1 MSYLN
6 PPYDDNFKELCA
18 AMPLFYLDVFEMRE
32 ILKAQGRLMDG
43 VCESFELIIDNN
55 FILTADEATIRLW
68 ENALQLPRDSSL
80 TLDQRK
86 RVVIGYICGQ
96 GHIGEP
102 EIREIVGQYTENSIT
117 VAFSKGIIT
126 ITIEGEIFGE
136 TNLLDTLLR
145 RIPAHL
151 ALKIILHVRRTFRLD
166 LPVAHAAMLGSHSIA
181 PPISG
186 SGVRSSMEIL
196 AARTGFLESGLYG
209 NPPDVKKSATEALN
223 VSRGAFEKPQITGA
237 SPNVLRQSRLT
248 SSKAG
253 GVYYHTHIKSK
264 LIE

>member
-32 ILKAQGRLMDG
+32 ILKTQGRLMDG

-68 ENALQLPRDSSL
+68 EEALRLPRDTSL

-102 EIREIVGQYTENSIT
+102 EIREIVGQYTANSIA

-136 TNLLDTLLR
+136 ASLLDTLLR

-151 ALKIILHVRRTFRLD
+151 ALKIILHVRRAFRANL
-166 LPVAHAAMLGSHSIA
+166 LVSRGALIGSHSTA
-181 PPISG
+181 QPVSG
-186 SGVRSSMEIL
+186 SAVRSSMEIL
-196 AARTGFLESGLYG
+196 AARAGFLEPSLTG
-209 NPPDVKKSATEALN
+209 NPPEVRKSAKELLN
-223 VSRGAFEKPQITGA
+223 VSGGAFEKPRVTSAFPGV
-237 SPNVLRQSRLT
+237 SLESRMAT
-248 SSKAG
+248 PKAG